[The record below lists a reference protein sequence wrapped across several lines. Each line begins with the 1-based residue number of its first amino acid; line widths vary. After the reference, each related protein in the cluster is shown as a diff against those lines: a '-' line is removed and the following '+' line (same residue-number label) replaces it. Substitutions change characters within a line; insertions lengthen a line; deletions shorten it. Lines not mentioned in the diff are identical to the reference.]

1 MSPIPGKISDIK
13 ESFEHLVRQNYEA
26 QGDVKAALK
35 SEDYLKAVK
44 IIDNYVKIV
53 EEFTIKTIKMA
64 QKYKEK
70 ADDENASISNQIVKM
85 ANHIKTAHLEVEEN
99 ILRKYIKK

>member
-13 ESFEHLVRQNYEA
+13 ESFEHLVQQNYEA

-70 ADDENASISNQIVKM
+70 ADAQKM
-85 ANHIKTAHLEVEEN
+85 SFPGSGCAPGRTGKFSGKALP
-99 ILRKYIKK
+99 